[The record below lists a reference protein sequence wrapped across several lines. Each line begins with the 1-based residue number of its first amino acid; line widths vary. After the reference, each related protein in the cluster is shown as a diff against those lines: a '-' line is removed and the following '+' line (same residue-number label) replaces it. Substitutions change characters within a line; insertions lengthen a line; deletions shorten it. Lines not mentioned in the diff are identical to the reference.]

1 MAMTVDESRRSKLLG
16 LASLALAATVPGCG
30 GGGGGGSGAGSGTA
44 ASLRALELTTPI
56 TTVPPGQSV
65 TLGATARLSDGTGT
79 PVASTVTWQSSNP
92 AAATVNSEG
101 RVTAV
106 EVGSTTITA
115 TYQSATAAL
124 TLRVGE
130 TLIGLD
136 LLPPP
141 FQLALALGGSWQLL
155 TEGRA
160 GTNTTDVKAQALWSS
175 SDPSVATVGQGA
187 EGGLVRGIG
196 PGIATISCTLDGY
209 TASTRI
215 LVLAHQRI
223 ARAENDT
230 LAMECVTGI
239 DNSGRALAVWSSR
252 FRSGGRPDLAWS
264 QYREGTGW
272 SAPASLRPL
281 PVAPDA
287 RSMSLKLS
295 MQDNGAAW
303 LAWVQPDGL
312 FAARYDPVAGW
323 AAPVQVVEGS
333 RAMIVSYVHPLGLQV
348 DVRGNALLVWLAVS
362 DSVTTQFWSS
372 TLDGASGR
380 WTPAEVIPN
389 SQVGGILR
397 WWQLATNPQGDATLL
412 WARMEMSPIASD
424 GSLLAMR
431 WQPAAAGQPGRW
443 LPRETVLA
451 GTGLPFDMA
460 CCMDDA
466 GVTLVGWIQP
476 TGRSTTTGR
485 GIDTLM
491 TRRHLPGQGWE
502 RERVLLEETDLAP
515 NQLALAAAAGQGAG
529 AIWANGWNSD
539 VLAARMAPD
548 GNWRVLGEA
557 SNNNNNPAAIV
568 GDPFQLEMQQLAD
581 GRMVC
586 TWIADDNFIGGALAT
601 RVHHPVTGW
610 APLRRDTAPGRLGQL
625 QFMSVA
631 FNANGVGAVSWQDS
645 NQGSTDFFGH
655 AGWQP

>member
-1 MAMTVDESRRSKLLG
+1 MAMTVDESRRSSMLG
-16 LASLALAATVPGCG
+16 LASLALAAAVPGC

-44 ASLRALELTTPI
+44 ASLRALELTTPV

-65 TLGATARLSDGTGT
+65 SLVATARLSDGTGT
-79 PVASTVTWQSSNP
+79 PVAGTVTWVSSNP

-106 EVGSTTITA
+106 AAGSVTITA
-115 TYQSATAAL
+115 TYQSVTATL
-124 TLRVGE
+124 TLRVGQV
-130 TLIGLD
+130 LIGLD
-136 LLPPP
+136 LMPPP
-141 FQLALALGGSWQLL
+141 FQLALGLGGSWQLL

-160 GTNTTDVKAQALWSS
+160 GTITTDVRAVAQWSS

-187 EGGLVRGIG
+187 EGGLVRGIS

-209 TASTRI
+209 TASARI
-215 LVLAHQRI
+215 PVLAHQRI
-223 ARAENDT
+223 ARAENDSF
-230 LAMECVTGI
+230 AMECVTGI
-239 DNSGRALAVWSSR
+239 DSSGRALAVWSGR

-264 QYREGTGW
+264 QYRAGTGW

-281 PVAPDA
+281 PLAADT

-295 MQDNGAAW
+295 LQDNGTGW

-312 FAARYDPVAGW
+312 FVARYDPVAGW
-323 AAPVQVVEGS
+323 AAPVQVVEAS

-348 DVRGNALLVWLAVS
+348 DARGNALLVWLAVS

-372 TLDGASGR
+372 TLDGATGR
-380 WTPAEVIPN
+380 WTPAAIIPN
-389 SQVGGILR
+389 TQVGGILR
-397 WWQLATNPQGDATLL
+397 WWQLVTNPKGDATLL
-412 WARMEMSPIASD
+412 WARMEMSPLASD

-431 WQPAAAGQPGRW
+431 WQPAAAGQPGSW
-443 LPRETVLA
+443 LPRETLLA

-460 CCMDDA
+460 ACMDDA

-476 TGRSTTTGR
+476 TGRSSATGR
-485 GIDTLM
+485 GIDTM
-491 TRRHLPGQGWE
+491 RTRRHLPGQGWE
-502 RERVLLEETDLAP
+502 PERVLLEETDLAP
-515 NQLALAAAAGQGAG
+515 NQLELAAAAGQGAG
-529 AIWANGWNSD
+529 AIWANGWDSD
-539 VLAARMAPD
+539 VVAARMAPD
-548 GNWRVLGEA
+548 GTWRVLGEA
-557 SNNNNNPAAIV
+557 SSNNNPSAIV
-568 GDPFQLEMQQLAD
+568 GDPFQLEMRQLAD
-581 GRMVC
+581 GRLVC
-586 TWIADDNFIGGALAT
+586 SWIADDNFIGGALAT

-610 APLRRDTAPGRLGQL
+610 APVRRDTSPGRLGRL

-631 FNANGVGAVSWQDS
+631 FNATGVGAVSFQDA